1 MIKNFQL
8 NKFKLRKYDLVIILG
23 IYLISRIIIFNSLG
37 FNNTPDFFHFSDK
50 HLLQNDLLKT
60 TLYLHSQ
67 PPLLNFFLGIFLK
80 IFNGDLSKL
89 STLFYFLNT
98 SLTVLILIIVRN
110 IFKIYNLNQY
120 LSLFILLFLTLNP
133 NFIYYENYSH
143 PIYSHIVCFLFF
155 FLTYCLLKF
164 CTKRKQK
171 YENLTYITLTILS
184 FIWTAWQP
192 YLIVLIFFLIK
203 IFFKNFNNKN
213 FSYFIVIFIIAL
225 SPSIKNKILFN
236 SFSNSSWSGIYL
248 STVFVPEPDCAKHAV
263 IKKEDVE
270 KAKITF
276 NKKFFNEPSLWG
288 PISYENNLAMI
299 FKSKRCLKYAIN
311 RILNDPTDYLKNR
324 AIQFV
329 VSHSKFSFENV
340 RGAPQTGKPVWII
353 KYLDKFDSKFKIQK
367 QLLIFSFM
375 IFVYFFFFI
384 FIFKFRNNK
393 KYMAFNFILAI
404 IYSYYIAVTHLPNGG
419 YETARMV
426 YGGFVIQIIFLSN
439 LFKLREISNK

>member
-1 MIKNFQL
+1 MIKYFQL
-8 NKFKLRKYDLVIILG
+8 NKFELRKYDLIIILG
-23 IYLISRIIIFNSLG
+23 IYLISRIIIYNFLG

-50 HLLQNDLLKT
+50 YLLQNDLLKT

-98 SLTVLILIIVRN
+98 SLTVLILIIVRK

-120 LSLFILLFLTLNP
+120 LSLAVILFLTLNP
-133 NFIYYENYSH
+133 NFVYYENYSH

-203 IFFKNFNNKN
+203 IFFKNFNIKN
-213 FSYFIVIFIIAL
+213 FCYFIIIFIIAL
-225 SPSIKNKILFN
+225 LPSIKNKLLFN

-248 STVFVPEPDCAKHAV
+248 STVFVPEPDCAKHA
-263 IKKEDVE
+263 IITEEDVV
-270 KAKITF
+270 KAKTTF
-276 NKKFFNEPSLWG
+276 KKKNVLYARLKDSIGDENFTKLNSKVDSEAQNTIDNAINKQVKVAIDESIRDAINSGLEAAALEAAINAAVKAYLSG
-288 PISYENNLAMI
+288 ANLADI
-299 FKSKRCLKYAIN
+299 Y
-311 RILNDPTDYLKNR
+311 
-324 AIQFV
+324 
-329 VSHSKFSFENV
+329 
-340 RGAPQTGKPVWII
+340 GAA
-353 KYLDKFDSKFKIQK
+353 QK
-367 QLLIFSFM
+367 
-375 IFVYFFFFI
+375 
-384 FIFKFRNNK
+384 
-393 KYMAFNFILAI
+393 ACAG
-404 IYSYYIAVTHLPNGG
+404 AGG
-419 YETARMV
+419 
-426 YGGFVIQIIFLSN
+426 SC
-439 LFKLREISNK
+439 